1 MHPREQILQL
11 AKFYRLRDLAV
22 PADVLAQA
30 ERYGLDL
37 TLFDQ
42 PKKPH
47 PDKEGEDNGS

>member
-1 MHPREQILQL
+1 MHPREQLLQL

-42 PKKPH
+42 PQQKP
-47 PDKEGEDNGS
+47 PIQEGDEDGK